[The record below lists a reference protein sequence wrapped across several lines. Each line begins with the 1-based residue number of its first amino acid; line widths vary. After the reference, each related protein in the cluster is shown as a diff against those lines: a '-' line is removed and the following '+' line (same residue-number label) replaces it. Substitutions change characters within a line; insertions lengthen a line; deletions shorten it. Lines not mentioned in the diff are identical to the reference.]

1 MTVIA
6 QSAGLSDA
14 GRRRRHNEDAYVCEP
29 PLFAI
34 ADGMGGAQA
43 GELASR
49 LAAAS
54 VGRASTAGLAGRDRV
69 VALIEEA
76 NRSVYERAAE
86 DEAASGMGTT
96 MTVALVENDV
106 VWLGHVGDSRA
117 YLVREGKLE
126 QVTEDHSL
134 VAELVRSGRLTAEE
148 ADTHPHR
155 SVITRAV
162 GTEPDVEID
171 TIAVRPRAEDV
182 FLLCSDGLT
191 DMVDDDHDP
200 RSRRGEQTRSRRGAK
215 ALVDAANAAGGED
228 NITVLLFRLADDGD
242 TDEIAGAEAL
252 ERDTDEDTLHGVP
265 IPSADGRVEPAA
277 ARPPRR
283 PRLAILLTVVAIAV
297 VGLGA
302 LGVFGLSRSHFV
314 GAEPDGHLAVYQGMP
329 WDLGLG
335 IRLYRRVYESP
346 LVTANFTPGE
356 RRRLLD
362 HSLISRD
369 KALAELHS
377 FEQDVVP

>member
-6 QSAGLSDA
+6 QAAGLSDA

-49 LAAAS
+49 LAAAAI
-54 VGRASTAGLAGRDRV
+54 GRSGASDLTGRDRV
-69 VALIEEA
+69 ITLVEDA
-76 NRSVYERAAE
+76 NRSVYERATE
-86 DEAASGMGTT
+86 DEAATGMGTT
-96 MTVALVENDV
+96 MTIALVEDDV
-106 VWLGHVGDSRA
+106 VWFGHVGDSRA
-117 YLVREGKLE
+117 YLVRDGRLE

-191 DMVDDDHDP
+191 DMVDDATILNLVETDRHDLP
-200 RSRRGEQTRSRRGAK
+200 RAAK
-215 ALVDAANAAGGED
+215 ALVGAANEAGGED

-242 TDEIAGAEAL
+242 TAEIVGAPEV
-252 ERDTDEDTLHGVP
+252 RDTDEDTLHGVP
-265 IPSADGRVEPAA
+265 VPATDGRVQAA
-277 ARPPRR
+277 VPRPRR
-283 PRLAILLTVVAIAV
+283 PRLALVLTVAALAV

-314 GAEPDGHLAVYQGMP
+314 GAEPDGHVAVYQGLP

-346 LVTANFTPGE
+346 LLTANFTPGE
-356 RRRLLD
+356 RRALLD
-362 HSLISRD
+362 HHIVSRRH
-369 KALAELHS
+369 ALAELRPY
-377 FEQDVVP
+377 EQDVVP

>member
-6 QSAGLSDA
+6 QAAGLSDA

-54 VGRASTAGLAGRDRV
+54 VGRAASQRAGTGAIGSWRSSRTRTGASTSARR
-69 VALIEEA
+69 
-76 NRSVYERAAE
+76 RTRRPP
-86 DEAASGMGTT
+86 GMGTT
-96 MTVALVENDV
+96 MTVALVEEDV

-117 YLVREGKLE
+117 YLVRDGKLE

-171 TIAVRPRAEDV
+171 TIAVRPRAGDVVPALLGRPHRHGRRRDDPRALVEDEPPRSPARCEGARRRGERGGRRGQHHRPALPARRRGRHGGDRRRAEPARRARHGRGHPARRPSPV
-182 FLLCSDGLT
+182 CATDASQPVAAGPAAPVDWRSCS
-191 DMVDDDHDP
+191 P
-200 RSRRGEQTRSRRGAK
+200 RSRSPSSGSARSACSASRARTSSAPSRTATSPSTRGCRGISGSGSGSTAVSTR
-215 ALVDAANAAGGED
+215 
-228 NITVLLFRLADDGD
+228 
-242 TDEIAGAEAL
+242 
-252 ERDTDEDTLHGVP
+252 
-265 IPSADGRVEPAA
+265 
-277 ARPPRR
+277 AR
-283 PRLAILLTVVAIAV
+283 
-297 VGLGA
+297 
-302 LGVFGLSRSHFV
+302 S
-314 GAEPDGHLAVYQGMP
+314 
-329 WDLGLG
+329 
-335 IRLYRRVYESP
+335 
-346 LVTANFTPGE
+346 
-356 RRRLLD
+356 
-362 HSLISRD
+362 
-369 KALAELHS
+369 
-377 FEQDVVP
+377 